1 MSFLIN
7 IVAGL
12 QFKSIFTQKDDL
24 AVLFSWQLSEL
35 SNLTN
40 FKKALL
46 YEKRG
51 SDIYQKSNY
60 VTFYL
65 KPNQDFCI
73 SGSDNGLDKV
83 LSVEKNK

>member
-35 SNLTN
+35 FNLIN

-51 SDIYQKSNY
+51 SDVYQKSNY

-65 KPNQDFCI
+65 KPIQDCCI
-73 SGSDNGLDKV
+73 SGRYNELDKV